1 MFIGSSLG
9 SLSSVSSARHSPQD
23 GGNGNASPSPGGS
36 RARELG
42 VISQFSPES
51 LQKSSEFQE
60 GLAGQQELTQQEQ
73 QQVTELQQR
82 DREVRNHEQAHIAA
96 AGQYAQ
102 GGAQYEYTT
111 GPDGKRYATSGEVSI
126 SVSPENTPEKTIQKM
141 RIVRKAALAPAEPS
155 AQDRRVAAQASQEET
170 RAQRELAELKQT
182 NSSET
187 GAGTNVSNQELI
199 EEFL

>member
-1 MFIGSSLG
+1 M
-9 SLSSVSSARHSPQD
+9 
-23 GGNGNASPSPGGS
+23 
-36 RARELG
+36 
-42 VISQFSPES
+42 ISQFSPES